1 MGHQWRS
8 GGQYHSPYHAF
19 ANADADRS
27 VLFASFVASG
37 FIPMI
42 HACLLDG
49 IGVLGSFPLAHAI
62 GMVTCYST
70 GVIFYLSR
78 FPERQ
83 YPVKFDI
90 WVCTTNIAYITLG
103 VDR

>member
-1 MGHQWRS
+1 MLT
-8 GGQYHSPYHAF
+8 PT
-19 ANADADRS
+19 RS

-37 FIPMI
+37 FVPMI
-42 HACLLDG
+42 HACILDG

-62 GMVTCYST
+62 GMVTCYLT

-78 FPERQ
+78 FPER
-83 YPVKFDI
+83 YNPFKFDI